1 LIAELTTSKRT
12 TENTET
18 PFVSNNVLM
27 SAAGLTKAFGGQQ
40 ILSSV
45 DLKLNEGEVV
55 LLKGEN
61 GSGKTTLLNIL
72 TGNLEPDSGEIFYS
86 ADATPRCFRFPRTWW
101 RKLNPFDH
109 FTPESVAQEGIIRTW
124 QDVRLFGTQTLID
137 NIAIAEP
144 RHSGENPFKALLL
157 PGRSE
162 REEIEINETAEKLL
176 ADLGLKGREWS
187 LADRISLGQSKRV
200 AIARA
205 VAAGSKILFL
215 DEPLAGLDRRGVAD
229 VLDLLQALVRTHAVT
244 MVIVEHVF
252 NQFHL
257 QHLITTDW
265 LLSNGKLSVS
275 HPQAE
280 VSAVA
285 QTTTRPTWTAM
296 LATDDSEIVDET
308 LPRGALLTRIRRSDN
323 TPASP
328 LLEIKNLVVKRGART
343 VLGLDKDGDS
353 TGLNLSLYE
362 GETVILQAPNGWGKS
377 TLLAAIAGLIPI
389 AKGEIR
395 LDGVAIQS
403 LTTWDR
409 VRQGLRVLASELNTF
424 PSLKVK
430 EVMKLAGTPK
440 NIPEISTLVD
450 RTCSSLSGG
459 ERQRVALFSILP
471 GRVGIYDEPF
481 SALDMSN
488 TVKAV
493 ELGKPRKGQTQLI
506 LIPGQSKA

>member
-1 LIAELTTSKRT
+1 
-12 TENTET
+12 
-18 PFVSNNVLM
+18 M
-27 SAAGLTKAFGGQQ
+27 SAQCLTKAFGGQQ
-40 ILSSV
+40 ILNSV

-55 LLKGEN
+55 LLRGEN

-86 ADATPRCFRFPRTWW
+86 ADATPRSFRFPRQWW

-124 QDVRLFGTQTLID
+124 QDVRLFGTRSLLD

-144 RHSGENPFKALLL
+144 GQLGENPLKALVL
-157 PGRSE
+157 PGRSN
-162 REEIEINETAEKLL
+162 REEKTIAAKAEKLL
-176 ADLGLKGREWS
+176 ADLGLQGRESS
-187 LADRISLGQSKRV
+187 LADKISLGQSKRV

-205 VAAGSKILFL
+205 IAAGTKILFL
-215 DEPLAGLDRRGVAD
+215 DEPLAGLDRRGVTD
-229 VLDLLQALVRTHAVT
+229 VLDLLEALVRTHSVT

-265 LLSNGKLSVS
+265 LLTGGKLLVS
-275 HPQAE
+275 HPKSE
-280 VSAVA
+280 VLDNP
-285 QTTTRPTWTAM
+285 TNTTRPSWTAM
-296 LATDDSEIVDET
+296 LATRDSEIVDET
-308 LPRGALLTRIRRSDN
+308 LPRGAMLTRIRRSDSFSS
-323 TPASP
+323 TSSA
-328 LLEIKNLVVKRGART
+328 LLEIKDLVVKRGERT
-343 VLGLDKDGDS
+343 VLGLDKDGEP

-395 LDGVAIQS
+395 LDGVAIEN
-403 LTTWDR
+403 LATWNR
-409 VRQGLRVLASELNTF
+409 VQQGLRVLASDGNTF

-430 EVMKLAGTPK
+430 EVMQLAGTQ
-440 NIPEISTLVD
+440 ESISQFPTLAD

-481 SALDMSN
+481 SALDLSN
-488 TVKAV
+488 TVKAA
-493 ELGKPRKGQTQLI
+493 ELGKPRKNQTRLI
-506 LIPGQSKA
+506 LIPGQSKAKPKDK